1 MDIVIIGAG
10 NIAWCYGQQL
20 RLNGHVVKQVISR
33 QEAHAQA
40 LGDALNAEWTTDLL
54 NINMEADVYLLCV
67 ADDALATLN
76 DELRLG
82 RRMVAHTAG
91 AVPLSAI
98 GRISTHTGVVY
109 PLQSIRKENKNYPE
123 IPIIIEASNEDTL
136 RRLQSLAQSI
146 SPRVTQ
152 ADSAHR
158 LQLHLAAVLANNF
171 TNHLLTLAKWR
182 CQDQGLDFSL
192 LQPII
197 RETFDRLEKF
207 GPENVQTGPALRGDQ
222 HTMALHESLLADQ
235 PSQLEVYKVLS
246 ASIAAFYNEGSSK

>member
-10 NIAWCYGQQL
+10 NIAWCFGQQL
-20 RLNGHVVKQVISR
+20 RLNGHVVQQVISR

-40 LGDALNAEWTTDLL
+40 LGEMLNAAYTTDLL
-54 NINMEADVYLLCV
+54 NINMEADVYLLAV
-67 ADDALATLN
+67 TDDALPVLN
-76 DELRLG
+76 EELRLG

-91 AVPLSAI
+91 AVPMDAI
-98 GRISTHTGVVY
+98 SKISTHTGVVY

-123 IPIIIEASNEDTL
+123 IPIIIEASNDEVL
-136 RRLQSLAQSI
+136 RRLQSLVQSI
-146 SPRVTQ
+146 SSKVTV
-152 ADSAHR
+152 ADSAQR

-171 TNHLLTLAKWR
+171 TNHLVTLSKTF
-182 CQDQGLDFSL
+182 CQEHDLDFGL

-222 HTMALHESLLADQ
+222 HTMDLHKELLAGEPLLQ
-235 PSQLEVYKVLS
+235 QVYTVLS
-246 ASIAAFYNEGSSK
+246 ESIARFYAQK

>member
-20 RLNGHVVKQVISR
+20 RLNGHVVQQVISR

-40 LGDALNAEWTTDLL
+40 LGEMLNAAYTTDLL
-54 NINMEADVYLLCV
+54 SINMEADVYLLAV
-67 ADDALATLN
+67 SDDALAGLN

-109 PLQSIRKENKNYPE
+109 PLQSIRKENKSYPE
-123 IPIIIEASNEDTL
+123 IPIIIEASNDETL

-146 SPRVTQ
+146 SPRITV
-152 ADSAHR
+152 ADSA
-158 LQLHLAAVLANNF
+158 
-171 TNHLLTLAKWR
+171 
-182 CQDQGLDFSL
+182 
-192 LQPII
+192 
-197 RETFDRLEKF
+197 
-207 GPENVQTGPALRGDQ
+207 
-222 HTMALHESLLADQ
+222 
-235 PSQLEVYKVLS
+235 
-246 ASIAAFYNEGSSK
+246 

>member
-1 MDIVIIGAG
+1 MDIVIIGSG

-20 RLNGHVVKQVISR
+20 RLNGHVVQQVISR

-40 LGDALNAEWTTDLL
+40 LGEMLNAAYTTDLL
-54 NINMEADVYLLCV
+54 SINMEADVYLLAV
-67 ADDALATLN
+67 SDDALAGLN

-98 GRISTHTGVVY
+98 SRISTHTGVVY

-123 IPIIIEASNEDTL
+123 IPIIIEASNDETL

-146 SPRVTQ
+146 SPKVSVV
-152 ADSAHR
+152 DSAQR
-158 LQLHLAAVLANNF
+158 LQFHLAAVLANNF
-171 TNHLLTLAKWR
+171 TNHLVTLSKTF
-182 CQDQGLDFSL
+182 CQDHGLDFGL

-197 RETFDRLEKF
+197 RETFDRLERF
-207 GPENVQTGPALRGDQ
+207 GPEHVQTGPALRGDQ
-222 HTMALHESLLADQ
+222 HTLALHESLLEDNPPLKA
-235 PSQLEVYKVLS
+235 VYQVLS
-246 ASIAAFYNEGSSK
+246 ASIAEFYK